1 MDSLKKAIKLLAR
14 SILPW
19 SIRRL
24 IYRQLA
30 YRYIAKLPGPRDS
43 ARKTILIVNHFFD
56 QDVHALTRANKN
68 YNLVVIDAPR
78 LFRGARLFFS
88 EAVQGL
94 MESYDKTD
102 PRCLSEYRRECE
114 LILENLGKRFDP
126 ALIIT
131 PSDVFY
137 WIRELIAVAR
147 DRGIATVVIDKEG
160 TISPYDF
167 DAEASCIKNFA
178 PFMSEHIFVWSERQR
193 EFWSKVGV
201 DNARISVIGQ
211 PRSDLLHHERMN
223 DLDKYF
229 RRWQR
234 LVTFLSYMDNAY
246 IPVKLIQDEQLNW
259 DKMRDESHDEIHRL
273 AREHPD
279 FNFIIKVH
287 PQQPDLSLL
296 RQKYERENLRV
307 LGGSSVAYE
316 LLQRSELIIAF
327 QTTAVIEAML
337 LSKRVIYT
345 YWDPLIPRLER
356 DLLPFQE
363 APGIVVARSLKAFR
377 ETCDRFFAGDN
388 TPFEFTTP
396 ELQAR
401 AEFVSRYLYKPDG
414 RVCDRFF
421 EAVGRYVK

>member
-1 MDSLKKAIKLLAR
+1 MDSLKKAIKRLAR

-24 IYRQLA
+24 IYRRLA
-30 YRYIAKLPGPRDS
+30 HRYIAKLDVPRDS
-43 ARKTILIVNHFFD
+43 SRKTILIVNHFFD
-56 QDVHALTRANKN
+56 QDVHALSRANRN

-88 EAVQGL
+88 EAVQKL
-94 MESYDKTD
+94 MAPYDSTD
-102 PRCLSEYRRECE
+102 PRCLSKYRRECG
-114 LILENLGKRFDP
+114 LILENLVERFDP
-126 ALIIT
+126 ALIVT

-137 WIRELIAVAR
+137 WIRELIVVAR

-167 DAEASCIKNFA
+167 DAEANRIKNYA

-193 EFWSKVGV
+193 EFWGKVGV
-201 DNARISVIGQ
+201 DTAGITVIGQ
-211 PRSDLLHHERMN
+211 PRSDLLYHERNN

-229 RRWQR
+229 RKWQR

-246 IPVKLIQDEQLNW
+246 IPAKLMQDEQLVW
-259 DKMRDESHDEIHRL
+259 GEMRDQSHDEIHRL
-273 AREHPD
+273 ACEHTE
-279 FNFIIKVH
+279 FNFIIKTH
-287 PQQPDLSLL
+287 PQQSDLNDL

-307 LGGSSVAYE
+307 IGGSAVAYE
-316 LLQRSELIIAF
+316 LLRRSELIIAF

-337 LSKRVIYT
+337 LNKRLIYT
-345 YWDPLIPRLER
+345 YWDPLIPRLEK

-363 APGIVVARSLKAFR
+363 APGVVVARSLKAFR
-377 ETCDRFFAGDN
+377 ETCDLFFAGDN
-388 TPFEFTTP
+388 SPFEFTAT
-396 ELQAR
+396 EVEAR
-401 AEFVSRYLYKPDG
+401 AEFVSKYLYKPDG

>member
-14 SILPW
+14 SILPR

-24 IYRQLA
+24 IYRRLA
-30 YRYIAKLPGPRDS
+30 NRYIAKLHVALDS
-43 ARKTILIVNHFFD
+43 SRKTILIVNHFFD

-78 LFRGARLFFS
+78 LFRGAKLFFS

-94 MESYDKTD
+94 MAPYNKTD
-102 PRCLSEYRRECE
+102 SRCLGEYRRECE
-114 LILENLGKRFDP
+114 LILENLVRRFDP
-126 ALIIT
+126 ALIVT

-167 DAEASCIKNFA
+167 DAESRRIKNVA
-178 PFMSEHIFVWSERQR
+178 PFMSEHIFVWSDRQR
-193 EFWSKVGV
+193 EFWGKVGV
-201 DNARISVIGQ
+201 DGAKITVIGQ
-211 PRSDLLHHERMN
+211 PRSDLLHHERRS
-223 DLDKYF
+223 DLDEYF
-229 RRWQR
+229 RHWQR

-246 IPVKLIQDEQLNW
+246 IPVKLIQDEQLVW
-259 DKMRDESHDEIHRL
+259 SEMRDQSHDEIHRL
-273 AREHPD
+273 ACQHTN
-279 FNFIIKVH
+279 FNFIIKTH
-287 PQQPDLSLL
+287 PQQPDLNDL
-296 RQKYERENLRV
+296 RQKYERENLMV
-307 LGGSSVAYE
+307 IGGSSVAYE

-337 LSKRVIYT
+337 LNKRVIYT
-345 YWDPLIPRLER
+345 YWDPLIPRLEK

-363 APGIVVARSLKAFR
+363 APGIVVVRSLNVFR

-388 TPFEFTTP
+388 SPFEFTAS
-396 ELQAR
+396 EVQAR
-401 AEFVSRYLYKPDG
+401 AEFVDRYFYKPDG